1 MYGINCAFA
10 NYICRKE
17 QDVIEISDDSVA
29 EDLDNSQCNDSKES
43 SSSSQMPSPATG
55 ESADPKMIVQ
65 KCSSSSD
72 VDNLIGMFGGQLSPK
87 QINAIYLLSG
97 SNFERTMQC
106 LLEGPSISSIVTF
119 MTNYFEANC
128 KATVKIDLDLDS
140 AWQDMVGYYKSSKAD
155 FNVAIRIA
163 LTGELSIDTGGIRRQ
178 AYTQVYSEFAQNKHI
193 HLFDGPTNLLRPV
206 VSASARSSGVMK
218 ILGKMISHSMYQD
231 GIGFPYL
238 SAVCY
243 WYLIGGENMAIQH
256 VSLADLPADSASLIE
271 EVQLSMA
278 L

>member
-1 MYGINCAFA
+1 MY
-10 NYICRKE
+10 RKE
-17 QDVIEISDDSVA
+17 QDVIEISDDNVV
-29 EDLDNSQCNDSKES
+29 EDLDDFECNDSAKS
-43 SSSSQMPSPATG
+43 PSSSQMPLP
-55 ESADPKMIVQ
+55 ESANATMIVQ
-65 KCSSSSD
+65 KDSSSSSD
-72 VDNLIGMFGGQLSPK
+72 VDNLIGMFGQLSPK
-87 QINAIYLLSG
+87 QINAIYMLSG
-97 SNFERTMQC
+97 NNFDRTLQC
-106 LLEGPSISSIVTF
+106 LLEGPSVNTVVAM
-119 MTNYFEANC
+119 MTNYFEANRTG
-128 KATVKIDLDLDS
+128 AIKIDLDLDS

-155 FNVAIRIA
+155 FNVVIRIA
-163 LTGELSIDTGGIRRQ
+163 LTGEMSIDTGGIRRQ

-256 VSLADLPADSASLIE
+256 ISMADLPADSASLIE
-271 EVQLSMA
+271 EV
-278 L
+278 